1 MSLSPVHPAV
11 LGAAALIASPAL
23 WLSLVAGN
31 LPLPEALIRFLVVVP
46 VCWIALNVVATW
58 FLPDRQPGAPGA
70 IGEAGPDA
78 RATLA
83 HPSTSAETA

>member
-31 LPLPEALIRFLVVVP
+31 LPLQEALIRFLVVVP

-58 FLPDRQPGAPGA
+58 FLPDRDPETSGAT
-70 IGEAGPDA
+70 GEAGHDA
-78 RATLA
+78 RASLT
-83 HPSTSAETA
+83 HPSTGA